1 MLDKLM
7 MLKSLPYVATAK
19 LHVAL
24 AQSALVDSIKKTDL
38 PKTTTTSGGM
48 SSTQIQQ
55 LFSGDGAASSGQALS
70 SVKDATTSW
79 GQGFTSIAQT
89 AFVFIAV
96 LAIIVGAA
104 GLIFHSNKSQELAE
118 DKKGMGVKILAII
131 IGSASI
137 AIVIFLFGIGN
148 GTATAA
154 KS

>member
-19 LHVAL
+19 LHIAL
-24 AQSALVDSIKKTDL
+24 AQSALVASTQKSDSS
-38 PKTTTTSGGM
+38 TTTAGGL
-48 SSTQIQQ
+48 SSNQIQQ
-55 LFSGDGAASSGQALS
+55 LFNDDGAASSGQALN
-70 SVKDATTSW
+70 SVKEATTSW

-118 DKKGMGVKILAII
+118 DKKGMGVKIFAII
-131 IGSASI
+131 LGSAAI
-137 AIVIFLFGIGN
+137 TIVIFLFGIGN